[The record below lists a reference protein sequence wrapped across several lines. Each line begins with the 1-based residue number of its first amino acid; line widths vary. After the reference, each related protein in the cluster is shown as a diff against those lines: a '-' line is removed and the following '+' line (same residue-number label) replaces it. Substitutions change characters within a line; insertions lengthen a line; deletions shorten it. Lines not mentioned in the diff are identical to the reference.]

1 VAKGGLLSGSGSGTF
16 GITTIGTDS
25 YILKADSS
33 ASNGISWLETL
44 PVANGGTGTTSLTD
58 KAVLVSQDSGTNTIN
73 SIEMTTDGQLLIGGT
88 SGPQVATLTGS
99 DNITITNGDGSIEIV
114 YAAESDVRLKKDIIS
129 LESGLEKILNLNP
142 VNFRWKKD
150 DEKNNIGLIAQEVE
164 NIIPDAVKEYN
175 NIKTISYNMI
185 TSTLIK
191 GVQELKYE
199 NDYLKKEN
207 KLLNDQINNIFSRL
221 DKAGL

>member
-1 VAKGGLLSGSGSGTF
+1 MS
-16 GITTIGTDS
+16 
-25 YILKADSS
+25 
-33 ASNGISWLETL
+33 
-44 PVANGGTGTTSLTD
+44 
-58 KAVLVSQDSGTNTIN
+58 
-73 SIEMTTDGQLLIGGT
+73 TDGQLLIGGST
-88 SGPQVATLTGS
+88 NGPQASLLTAGT
-99 DNITITNGDGSIEIV
+99 DIQITNGENSIKIDCTTT
-114 YAAESDVRLKKDIIS
+114 SDVRLKKDITL

-191 GVQELKYE
+191 GMQELKYE

-207 KLLNDQINNIFSRL
+207 NLLKDQINNIFSRL
-221 DKAGL
+221 NKAGL

>member
-1 VAKGGLLSGSGSGTF
+1 MSTDGQLLIGGSTNGPQASTLTAGSGIS
-16 GITTIGTDS
+16 ITNEENSIT
-25 YILKADSS
+25 LAVSS
-33 ASNGISWLETL
+33 LAVSE
-44 PVANGGTGTTSLTD
+44 GGTGTTSLTD
-58 KAVLVSQDSGTNTIN
+58 KAVLVSQDSGTDTIN

-191 GVQELKYE
+191 GMQELKYE